1 LTGKSFSDTILPS
14 KYISKV
20 KSKMETNTAANQ
32 PTPINSA
39 APATASIHNFWRL
52 WTANGFSNLG
62 DGLYQIILPLLAVQ
76 LTDSPSRVATLS
88 VMLSLPWLLFALQ
101 AGSIVDRFD
110 RQKVMFWV
118 TCGRVVLLLLLTFAV
133 IMNFI
138 SLPFLYV
145 VAFLLGT
152 GETLVDT
159 AVTAIVPAI
168 LSRDRLNWANAQI
181 IAMQTVTN
189 TFIGPPLAGFL
200 AGIGFA
206 LATGSS
212 TLMYIAAGFALLL
225 MRGAFTASSHADSLS
240 TQQLWT
246 HLTGGLRFLWKDRL
260 IRDLTLFT
268 ASMNIFWAGWG
279 ALLVLYAVKPG
290 PMALDEFQYGL
301 LLTAMAVGGLSGSM
315 VANQLQ
321 RRLGTRDALILD
333 FIGTI
338 LLVGI
343 PSLTTNFWA
352 VGASVFIAG
361 MGASIWVILVA
372 SIRQQVVPSELLGRV
387 YSASRFVSWG
397 IGPLGATLAGFVAE
411 IWNIRTMF
419 AVGAL
424 ASILTM
430 LLFLN
435 AIPRQTLQRFD
446 DSKR

>member
-1 LTGKSFSDTILPS
+1 
-14 KYISKV
+14 
-20 KSKMETNTAANQ
+20 METNPATNQ
-32 PTPINSA
+32 PAAINSPG
-39 APATASIHNFWRL
+39 PATASIHNFWKL

-145 VAFLLGT
+145 VAFLLGI

-159 AVTAIVPAI
+159 ALTAIVPAI
-168 LSRDRLNWANAQI
+168 VSRDRLNWANAQI
-181 IAMQTVTN
+181 TAMQTVTN

-212 TLMYIAAGFALLL
+212 TLMYVSAAVALLL
-225 MRGAFTASSHADSLS
+225 IRGTFTASSRADSS
-240 TQQLWT
+240 SQQLWT

-268 ASMNIFWAGWG
+268 ASMNIFWSGWG
-279 ALLVLYAVKPG
+279 ALLVLYAVRPG
-290 PMALDEFQYGL
+290 PMALDAFQYGL
-301 LLTAMAVGGLSGSM
+301 LLTTMAVGGLSGSM

-321 RRLGTRDALILD
+321 RRLGTRNALILD

-361 MGASIWVILVA
+361 MGASLWVILVA

-411 IWNIRTMF
+411 IWGIRTMF
-419 AVGAL
+419 AIGAL
-424 ASILTM
+424 ASILTLM
-430 LLFLN
+430 LFLN
-435 AIPRQTLQRFD
+435 VIPSRTLQRFD
-446 DSKR
+446 DSKG